1 MNQQPVQ
8 APLGYQLFQKLLSV
22 SNVKAEDERSLL
34 ARLTRWGV
42 VQGVQFLRWRQ
53 AMEFPARG
61 TGGWWWLWR
70 WKFEM
75 LMGWFEWESLVWTR
89 RLVKPGMTVI
99 DLGANV
105 GYYTR
110 LFSDLVGPRGRV
122 FAFEPN
128 PENLVALR
136 SNLSSPRY
144 SNVEI
149 CPFAASDQDGTATL
163 FVSPGHS
170 NHSLIEGYTAAET
183 KLEIPVVTI
192 DRFLKNREIAAVD
205 FVKMDIEGGESRAL
219 QGMRE
224 TIRSSPRF
232 RLLVECN
239 PLALRSAGSTPAD
252 FLRLISS
259 LGLNPEAILEDASL
273 GLLPDVT
280 TIDLYVNLLCSRQ

>member
-1 MNQQPVQ
+1 MQP
-8 APLGYQLFQKLLSV
+8 PIGYLLFHKLLSF
-22 SNVKAEDERSLL
+22 SNAKVEEERSPL
-34 ARLTRWGV
+34 ARLVRWSV
-42 VQGVQFLRWRQ
+42 VQGVEFLKWRQ
-53 AMEFPARG
+53 SMRFPARG

-75 LMGWFEWESLVWTR
+75 LMGWFEWESLEWTR

-105 GYYTR
+105 GYYAR
-110 LFSDLVGPRGRV
+110 LLSDLVGPDGRV
-122 FAFEPN
+122 FAFEPS
-128 PENLVALR
+128 PENLEVLR
-136 SNLSSPRY
+136 SNLSAPRY

-149 CPFAASDQDGTATL
+149 CPFAASDQDGTASL

-192 DRFLKNREIAAVD
+192 DRFLKDRGIAAVD

-224 TIRSSPRF
+224 TIAHSPGF

-239 PLALRSAGSTPAD
+239 PQALQAAGSTPAG
-252 FLRLISS
+252 FLELLSN
-259 LGLNPEAILEDASL
+259 LGLKAEAILEDASL
-273 GLLPDVT
+273 GPLPEVT